1 MITLNKKFTGC
12 LILLLAVL
20 YTSGQVHPDIV
31 GGGSINISQVPY
43 QALLDVSG
51 QDACGAVII
60 SPSYVLTAGHCVVV
74 QNTST
79 ILPLTSFV
87 FYAGITDRT
96 MKTSGQSRTVDQI
109 ILNPNFVFHT
119 ATADIAILHLNTPLT
134 FNANVGQIKIATQN
148 DVNAGYTN
156 DGVVAQVTGWGLTST
171 RGTQPNIL
179 QALNQA
185 IVDNNTINPNNY
197 TPAIVTAAN
206 IVTAGVVGQGTCAG
220 DSGGPLTVAGSG
232 GTRILAGL
240 VDYGDNSGN
249 CATANPNIYVRI
261 SSYTNFIV
269 QNTISITG
277 TQPCCAGFST
287 TYTLTGLAPL
297 SGVTWTANS
306 DFTPTSGTGINATI
320 TSQTAADLYG
330 TLTYSYSTPQG
341 GVLVSPI
348 SVANGATIWASL
360 SNSGQNTLNTVNS
373 VNPGQYTVWVYTAG
387 ATSFNWVFMGTG
399 ISWTPN
405 GTGTS
410 MTFNIGSGQSGTW
423 QVKPVNRCTYSI
435 RDLSFT
441 TGYGRYSFDI
451 TQSGSNIIVT
461 AKPPLG
467 TSSSTAYT
475 FNVELLT
482 TQNSSLATTSASN
495 RIASISIASL
505 NPGNYFVRISKD
517 TDTISVPITTL

>member
-134 FNANVGQIKIATQN
+134 FNANVGQIKIATQ
-148 DVNAGYTN
+148 
-156 DGVVAQVTGWGLTST
+156 
-171 RGTQPNIL
+171 
-179 QALNQA
+179 
-185 IVDNNTINPNNY
+185 NNY